1 MAQCEPGHWD
11 ENARHTQKHQITV
24 SFQHSLNVKQQQWKK
39 DTKTYWGQWDISNNT
54 AMYFLMRLVVTL
66 ILNCLTPFIIK
77 DLETFSSRSAYTSV
91 VYSIPL
97 ICSRGNPHGLYNC
110 FHFVPWNSFHFWM
123 MYKLLNSKFF
133 SSLAFLQNFWQQ
145 TIVITS
151 GYKAGLTSPPKQQWN
166 CQNYFKWSA
175 ENSFLLHLLYLPSK
189 SHNVCQKISYLQL
202 RHTDPKK
209 TDSAQLQQPVFHK
222 VVTKRIISL
231 SLEQGKRLHVQ
242 SWPEFFLHI
251 HPTKDWWQTIM

>member
-1 MAQCEPGHWD
+1 
-11 ENARHTQKHQITV
+11 
-24 SFQHSLNVKQQQWKK
+24 
-39 DTKTYWGQWDISNNT
+39 
-54 AMYFLMRLVVTL
+54 MRLVVTL

-97 ICSRGNPHGLYNC
+97 IFSRGNPHGLYNC

-133 SSLAFLQNFWQQ
+133 SSLAFLQDFWQH

-166 CQNYFKWSA
+166 CQNHFNWSA
-175 ENSFLLHLLYLPSK
+175 ENSFLLNFLNLPSK
-189 SHNVCQKISYLQL
+189 SHYVCQKIPYLQPW
-202 RHTDPKK
+202 HSDPKK
-209 TDSAQLQQPVFHK
+209 TRFSTATAANISQGGNKENNFLKSWTREKTACPVMTRILLTHPLYQRLMAGNYVVQLNTPTHQCCCSKLPPYCFPIIKPRNVPAQVIRECNLGYTLKTLKH
-222 VVTKRIISL
+222 
-231 SLEQGKRLHVQ
+231 GK
-242 SWPEFFLHI
+242 W
-251 HPTKDWWQTIM
+251 